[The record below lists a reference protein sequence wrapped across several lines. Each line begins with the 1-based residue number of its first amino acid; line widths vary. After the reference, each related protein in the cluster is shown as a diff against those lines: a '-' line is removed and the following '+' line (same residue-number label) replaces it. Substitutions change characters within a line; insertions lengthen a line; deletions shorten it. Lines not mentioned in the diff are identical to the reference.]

1 MHKQGLCVIHISV
14 YVSIYLSIYIYM
26 SLSLSLYIYIY
37 IEREMCICV
46 HIYIYTRIRTHICM
60 YVYIYIYIHIGNRCR
75 ASLISKD
82 LRCSYPKLC
91 KYVDIKQQ
99 CILSTTL
106 KCFYVLNG
114 CSIISTYFPVLS

>member
-1 MHKQGLCVIHISV
+1 
-14 YVSIYLSIYIYM
+14 
-26 SLSLSLYIYIY
+26 
-37 IEREMCICV
+37 MCICV
-46 HIYIYTRIRTHICM
+46 HIYIYIHAYAHT
-60 YVYIYIYIHIGNRCR
+60 YVCIYIYIHIGNRCR